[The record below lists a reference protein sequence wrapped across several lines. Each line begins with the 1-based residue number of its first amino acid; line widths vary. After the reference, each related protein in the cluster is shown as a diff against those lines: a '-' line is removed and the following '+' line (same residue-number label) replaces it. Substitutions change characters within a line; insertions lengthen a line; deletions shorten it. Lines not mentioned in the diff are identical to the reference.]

1 MNDNA
6 ETKHS
11 CPVCGKYEFE
21 ERDSFDMCPV
31 CGWFDDN
38 LQLIEPDLSGRNKLC
53 LNEYRKK
60 WQAGEIEPPI
70 IDNG

>member
-1 MNDNA
+1 MSDNMN
-6 ETKHS
+6 TKHI

-31 CGWFDDN
+31 CGWFDDD
-38 LQLIEPDLSGRNKLC
+38 LQLVKPELSGCNRLC

-60 WQAGEIEPPI
+60 WQAGEIKFQPS
-70 IDNG
+70 DD

>member
-6 ETKHS
+6 ETKHL

-21 ERDSFDMCPV
+21 ERDSFDMCTV
-31 CGWFDDN
+31 CGWFDDD
-38 LQLIEPDLSGRNKLC
+38 LQLVKPNLSGRNHLC

-60 WQAGEIEPPI
+60 WKAGEIEPPI
-70 IDNG
+70 IDNE

>member
-1 MNDNA
+1 MNNNS
-6 ETKHS
+6 ETKHN
-11 CPVCGKYEFE
+11 CPVCGEYEFE